1 MSQPPHIV
9 FLDASTV
16 DTGDIDFAPLRELGE
31 LTRHPSTSTDEL
43 DARAAAADI
52 LITNKTVLDARALAA
67 AREEGLSL
75 IVVCATGV
83 NNIDL
88 DAARENHI
96 TVSNIVGYSTPSV
109 AQHTISVLLNLANN
123 AHLYAAEANLW
134 PESPI
139 FTRLAHPIIELND
152 KLLGIAGAGN
162 IGCRV
167 GEIAKSL
174 GMDIQVLARP
184 GSLTARHPE
193 WPRVDRDTFF
203 ESSDAISLHCPLT
216 EDTHHMIDA
225 ATLRQMKGSALLVNT
240 GRGDLIDEPALADAL
255 RSHRIAGAG
264 LDVLSAEPP
273 PADHPLLDADIPGLL
288 ITPHTAWASHESRV
302 RLIDGVAENIRSY
315 LAGSPTNRIV

>member
-1 MSQPPHIV
+1 MSQPPRIV

-16 DTGDIDFAPLRELGE
+16 DRGDVDFAPLRELGE
-31 LTRHPSTSTDEL
+31 LTCHPTTAPDEIA
-43 DARAAAADI
+43 ARAAEADI
-52 LITNKTVLDARALAA
+52 IITNKTVLDSGALAT
-67 AREEGLSL
+67 AREGGLAL
-75 IVVCATGV
+75 VVVCATGV

-88 DAARENHI
+88 DAAREQHI
-96 TVSNIVGYSTPSV
+96 TVSNVVGYSTPSV
-109 AQHTISVLLNLANN
+109 AQHAISLLLNLANK
-123 AHLYAAEANLW
+123 AHLYAAQAALW

-152 KLLGIAGAGN
+152 RLLGIAGAGN

-167 GEIAKSL
+167 GEIAESL

-193 WPRVDRDTFF
+193 WPRVDHDTFF

-216 EDTHHMIDA
+216 ESTHHMIDA
-225 ATLRQMKGSALLVNT
+225 ATLRQMKSSALLINT

-255 RSHRIAGAG
+255 RSRRIAGAG
-264 LDVLSAEPP
+264 LDVLSSEPP
-273 PADHPLLDADIPGLL
+273 PADHPLLDPDIPGLL
-288 ITPHTAWASHESRV
+288 ITPHTAWASHEARV

-315 LAGSPTNRIV
+315 LTGSPTNRVV